1 MSMLNKIPKKY
12 LIAATVA
19 ILLAILFLV
28 FWPSTLHMESVRAQ
42 TMPFAMEVAAEGEV
56 QALEFESIV
65 IPEVLSKRDLG
76 IWRMKIS
83 NLVSEGTQVKK
94 GDFVA
99 TLDPAEVEERLK
111 RIYERI
117 EEHNNSLESA
127 LLDSTIQ
134 LMEKRED
141 LVNAKDNLEE
151 SLIRVAQSEYESKAT
166 QRQAAIGL
174 EKAQLNINAN
184 RRNYEKEIIRQR
196 TKIDRIKKYLK
207 NDVEIKDLLEQ
218 LKSELRITSPSNGI
232 VVYGKSFRG
241 RKIRVNDDVGP
252 WMPVIATIPDLSSLY
267 SEAFVKEI
275 DIAKISVGQPVKITI
290 DAFPEMI
297 FEGEIKTVAN
307 IGQPIPGAAMNGFK
321 VVITF
326 DAKDKRVLPGMTT
339 TNKITIASYADDLVL
354 PREAV
359 FGNDTAY
366 YVFLSEGGS
375 IRKNRVEVDGENE
388 THMRIIAGIE
398 KGDKVLLSQPD
409 EFVGERGLNK

>member
-1 MSMLNKIPKKY
+1 MFKKIPKKY
-12 LIAATVA
+12 LIAAAAVLLLV
-19 ILLAILFLV
+19 ILLLV
-28 FWPSTLHMESVRAQ
+28 FWPSSLSLETVRAQ
-42 TMPFAMEVAAEGEV
+42 VSPFAMEVAAEGEV
-56 QALEFESIV
+56 QALEFESIN

-99 TLDPAEVEERLK
+99 SLDPTEVEERLK
-111 RIYERI
+111 GIYERI

-134 LMEKRED
+134 LMQKRED

-196 TKIDRIKKYLK
+196 IRIDRIKKYLK
-207 NDVEIKDLLEQ
+207 NDVETKDLLEQ

-232 VVYGKSFRG
+232 VVYGRSHRG

-252 WMPVIATIPDLSSLY
+252 WSPIIATIPDLSSLY
-267 SEAFVKEI
+267 SEAIVQEI
-275 DIAKISVGQPVKITI
+275 DIAKISVGQPVIITI
-290 DAFPEMI
+290 DAFPEVV
-297 FEGEIKTVAN
+297 FEGKIRTVAN
-307 IGQPIPGAAMNGFK
+307 IGQPIPGAAMKGFK
-321 VVITF
+321 VMITF

-339 TNKITIASYADDLVL
+339 TNKITIASYTDDLVL

-359 FGNDTAY
+359 FGNDTAF
-366 YVFLSEGGS
+366 YVFIMKSGS
-375 IRKNRVEVDGENE
+375 IHKHSVEVGGENE
-388 THMRIIAGIE
+388 THMRIINGLE

-409 EFVGERGLNK
+409 EYINESDVNK